1 LRVIFDSILFNRHIT
16 DDNTEN
22 QGISHS
28 RRVQSVYS
36 TCNDDR
42 TRNVFKFSSQTIIN
56 NTVSGNLYIILFG
69 KDVHVVDVT
78 GTSGV
83 WSILFT
89 A

>member
-1 LRVIFDSILFNRHIT
+1 M
-16 DDNTEN
+16 
-22 QGISHS
+22 
-28 RRVQSVYS
+28 
-36 TCNDDR
+36 DR
-42 TRNVFKFSSQTIIN
+42 TRKVFEFSSQTIIN